1 MSDKKVVTETVKGI
15 IALVALLLIAFLY
28 SEFCIKSEN
37 DSYNRNY
44 EKIQRIMDQNRM
56 DNNNSLIM
64 GEMK

>member
-1 MSDKKVVTETVKGI
+1 MFTDKVVKETVKGV
-15 IALVALLLIAFLY
+15 IAITVLVLITVLYAAF
-28 SEFCIKSEN
+28 CMKTEN

-56 DNNNSLIM
+56 DNNNELIM

>member
-1 MSDKKVVTETVKGI
+1 MSDKKVVTETAKGI
-15 IALVALLLIAFLY
+15 AAILVLLLIAFLY
-28 SEFCIKSEN
+28 SAFCIKSEN